1 MTDLPTHGPSG
12 TRPGTGADTQGLTL
26 PVILR
31 RTVQRLPDAVAV
43 AHKSGDQWQTISYR
57 SFLQQVDAL
66 AAALVDIGIQ
76 LQDRVCLLSANRPE
90 WLLADQAILATGAA
104 NVPIYPTLTP
114 PQIRYL
120 LQDSGARALFVSDTV
135 QYAKV
140 AEVVAETPQ
149 LAHIILMS
157 GEVPANA
164 PVPTMTWAAFL
175 ARGASVEA
183 RTREDREARL
193 SHIQAEDTASIIY
206 TSGTTGEPKGAMLTH
221 RNIVSNHETIIPL
234 VDIRATDA
242 NLSFLPLSH
251 VFERVVY
258 YAFISA
264 GARINFAESI
274 EKVRDNLAEVCPTFL
289 VSVPRVLEKIRAG
302 ALDKAEKA
310 PPLRRKI
317 FHWAFEVAKTARTD
331 RERLGGLSPW
341 STLQLGLADKLV
353 FSKIRAVL
361 GGRLRYCISGGA
373 PLSKEVAEFFEL
385 VGIVLL
391 EGYGLTET
399 SPVITCNTPVARRLG
414 TVGKP
419 IDGVEVRIA
428 EDGEILAR
436 GPNIMKGYFNKPEE
450 TAKAINDEGWFH
462 TGDIGSFDPDGF
474 LRITDRKKEILVTS
488 NGKNV
493 APAPIENALLLSPFI
508 AQACVLGDNRNFI
521 AAILVPDYANLVP
534 WAAKKGLPTE
544 PASLAGHPEVQA
556 FIQTEVARQTQDF
569 ARFEQIKQFVLLA
582 QEFSIETGELTP
594 KLSLKRRVILERHA
608 AAIARMYEAPAPVEA

>member
-1 MTDLPTHGPSG
+1 MTEQHALGLPG
-12 TRPGTGADTQGLTL
+12 TRTQAGEDLHAATL
-26 PVILR
+26 PVIFR
-31 RTVQRLPDAVAV
+31 RTVDRQPDAVAM
-43 AHKSGDQWQTISYR
+43 AHKTGDQWQTISYR
-57 SFLQQVDAL
+57 SFLQQVDTL
-66 AAALVDIGIQ
+66 AAALVDIGI
-76 LQDRVCLLSANRPE
+76 LVHDRVCLLSANRPE

-104 NVPIYPTLTP
+104 NVPIYPTLTA

-120 LQDSGARALFVSDTV
+120 LQDSGARALFVSDPV

-140 AEVVAETPQ
+140 VEVAAETPQ
-149 LAHIILMS
+149 LAHIVLMS
-157 GEVPANA
+157 GEAPAQA
-164 PVPTMTWAAFL
+164 PITTETWAAFL
-175 ARGASVEA
+175 ARGEA
-183 RTREDREARL
+183 AAERTRAEREARL
-193 SHIQAEDTASIIY
+193 ARIAPEDTASIIY

-310 PPLRRKI
+310 PPLRRRI
-317 FHWAFEVAKTARTD
+317 FHWAFDVARTARTD
-331 RERLGGLSPW
+331 RERLGGLSPF
-341 STLQLGLADKLV
+341 TMMQLSIADKLV

-399 SPVITCNTPVARRLG
+399 SPVISCNTPVARRLG

-419 IDGVEVRIA
+419 IDGVEVHIA

-450 TAKAINDEGWFH
+450 TAKAIDPDGWFH
-462 TGDIGSFDPDGF
+462 TGDIGSFDEDGF
-474 LRITDRKKEILVTS
+474 LRITDRKKEILVMS

-493 APAPIENALLLSPFI
+493 APAPIENALLLSPYI

-521 AAILVPDYANLVP
+521 AAILVPNFANLVP
-534 WAAKKGLPTE
+534 WATKKGLPTE
-544 PASLAGHPEVQA
+544 PASLAGHPEVRALIQA
-556 FIQTEVARQTQDF
+556 EVARQTQSF
-569 ARFEQIKQFVLLA
+569 ARFEQIKQFTLLA

-608 AAIARMYEAPAPVEA
+608 SAIERMYEAQAPVEA

>member
-1 MTDLPTHGPSG
+1 MTEQHALGL
-12 TRPGTGADTQGLTL
+12 PGTPAEAGADPHATTL
-26 PVILR
+26 PVIFR
-31 RTVQRLPDAVAV
+31 RTVDRQPDAVAM
-43 AHKSGDQWQTISYR
+43 AHKMRDQWQTISYR

-66 AAALVDIGIQ
+66 AAALVDIGI
-76 LQDRVCLLSANRPE
+76 LVHDRVCLLSANRPE
-90 WLLADQAILATGAA
+90 WLIADQAILATGAA
-104 NVPIYPTLTP
+104 NVPIYPTLTA

-120 LQDSGARALFVSDTV
+120 LQDSGARALFVSDPV

-140 AEVVAETPQ
+140 VEVASETPQ
-149 LAHIILMS
+149 LAHIVLMS
-157 GEVPANA
+157 GEAPAQA
-164 PVPTMTWAAFL
+164 PITTETWAAFL
-175 ARGASVEA
+175 ARGEA
-183 RTREDREARL
+183 AAERTRAEREARL
-193 SHIQAEDTASIIY
+193 ARITPEDTASIIY

-310 PPLRRKI
+310 PPLRRRI
-317 FHWAFEVAKTARTD
+317 FHWAFDVARTARTD
-331 RERLGGLSPW
+331 RERLGGLSPF
-341 STLQLGLADKLV
+341 TMMQLSIADKLV

-399 SPVITCNTPVARRLG
+399 SPVISCNTPVARRLG

-419 IDGVEVRIA
+419 IDGVEVHIA

-450 TAKAINDEGWFH
+450 TAKAIDPDGWFH
-462 TGDIGSFDPDGF
+462 TGDIGSFDEDGF
-474 LRITDRKKEILVTS
+474 LRITDRKKEILVMS

-493 APAPIENALLLSPFI
+493 APAPIENALLLSPYI

-521 AAILVPDYANLVP
+521 AAILVPNFANLVP
-534 WAAKKGLPTE
+534 WATKKGLPTE
-544 PASLAGHPEVQA
+544 PASLAGHPEVRALIQA
-556 FIQTEVARQTQDF
+556 EVARQTQSF
-569 ARFEQIKQFVLLA
+569 ARFEQIKQFTLLA

-608 AAIARMYEAPAPVEA
+608 SAIERMYEAQAPVEA